1 MFFCLCF
8 TLNLNWRNCCSIP
21 LCHVRVYLQSDM
33 FVGQLLPH
41 VITIHICTKG
51 LPLDYHGVAE
61 GLSKNRLGNAERLA
75 DGRGLFAQR
84 DCHWI
89 TLRLRRDCQR
99 VALGMLSDWRIAV
112 GLPLDCLW
120 FFGLDRIAFGLPLGL
135 PWDWRKMG
143 IAKGLPTVCQW
154 NTLGLCRDCLG
165 IAKFL
170 PGCDLGIDKGL
181 PYLWP
186 RLLPAPP

>member
-1 MFFCLCF
+1 
-8 TLNLNWRNCCSIP
+8 
-21 LCHVRVYLQSDM
+21 M

-41 VITIHICTKG
+41 VIAIHICTKG

-61 GLSKNRLGNAERLA
+61 GLSTDRLGNAERLA
-75 DGRGLFAQR
+75 DRRG
-84 DCHWI
+84 
-89 TLRLRRDCQR
+89 
-99 VALGMLSDWRIAV
+99 
-112 GLPLDCLW
+112 
-120 FFGLDRIAFGLPLGL
+120 IAFGLPLGL

-154 NTLGLCRDCLG
+154 NTLGLCRDSLG
-165 IAKFL
+165 IGRIL

-181 PYLWP
+181 PYLWT

>member
-1 MFFCLCF
+1 MCF

-51 LPLDYHGVAE
+51 LPLDSHGVAE
-61 GLSKNRLGNAERLA
+61 GLSKTRLGNAERLA

-120 FFGLDRIAFGLPLGL
+120 VCL
-135 PWDWRKMG
+135 WDWRKMG

-154 NTLGLCRDCLG
+154 NTFGLCRDCLG
-165 IAKFL
+165 IAKIL

-181 PYLWP
+181 PYL
-186 RLLPAPP
+186 

>member
-1 MFFCLCF
+1 
-8 TLNLNWRNCCSIP
+8 
-21 LCHVRVYLQSDM
+21 M

-99 VALGMLSDWRIAV
+99 IAFGLPSDWRIAVGLSLDCLWIVQGCLSRKTVAACKNGSPLIAERLADRRGIAV
-112 GLPLDCLW
+112 GLPLDCL
-120 FFGLDRIAFGLPLGL
+120 
-135 PWDWRKMG
+135 
-143 IAKGLPTVCQW
+143 
-154 NTLGLCRDCLG
+154 
-165 IAKFL
+165 
-170 PGCDLGIDKGL
+170 
-181 PYLWP
+181 
-186 RLLPAPP
+186 

>member
-120 FFGLDRIAFGLPLGL
+120 VCLGIGGRWGLPRGCLRFANGILWDYAGIALGL
-135 PWDWRKMG
+135 PNF
-143 IAKGLPTVCQW
+143 CQGV
-154 NTLGLCRDCLG
+154 TLGLTRDCLICG
-165 IAKFL
+165 
-170 PGCDLGIDKGL
+170 LGFYQHRHDPELGS
-181 PYLWP
+181 
-186 RLLPAPP
+186 